1 MQNKRTINHAFEW
14 NLIVNVARL
23 AEPLINWNFRLYPA
37 GVERARER
45 DRQNGVDG
53 KLLLLDKAL
62 LLPVGGSQYA
72 SGDGPNR
79 EIHLP
84 YPLIMLKQVL

>member
-1 MQNKRTINHAFEW
+1 MQNKRPINHAYDW
-14 NLIVNVARL
+14 NLIVHVARL
-23 AEPLINWNFRLYPA
+23 AEPLINWHFRLIRL
-37 GVERARER
+37 VLKERGRET
-45 DRQNGVDG
+45 DKNGVDG